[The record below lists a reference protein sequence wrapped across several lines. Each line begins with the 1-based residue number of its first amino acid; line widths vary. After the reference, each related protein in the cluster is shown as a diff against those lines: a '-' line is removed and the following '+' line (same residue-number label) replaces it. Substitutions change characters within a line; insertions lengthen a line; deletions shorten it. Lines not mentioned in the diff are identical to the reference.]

1 MMGKQDRYT
10 GLMRGC
16 MLMGLAVCMFS
27 TGVQAEP
34 EEGGLDYA
42 PLFSPKSAQPL
53 KLTECRIDEAA
64 NSGFVMNTDQPTTAH
79 CGGHDVSVTGISKS
93 RKRGDEEAET
103 THVVVSI
110 KGAQQKPVQAVLRLA
125 DFPAEF
131 IDAVNSADLNGD
143 GKADF
148 ILDLGSHGNGLAAEI
163 GGKLFLLSDAQ
174 GYRYLGLKDV
184 MSGSRLVRWENA
196 PAATLLLQ
204 RLATLPNGSNSVRG
218 SDGKSHTFFVFDL
231 LRFDAAAAKG
241 VQTSNALDT
250 RFPFWTLFT
259 DEPSH
264 AETTLLAP
272 ARKKSLWHDPLAHAA
287 SGRLIE
293 H

>member
-1 MMGKQDRYT
+1 MENRNRFT
-10 GLMRGC
+10 GWRQGRVV
-16 MLMGLAVCMFS
+16 MGLAACMFS
-27 TGVQAEP
+27 AVVLAEP

-42 PLFSPKSAQPL
+42 PQFSPKTAQPL
-53 KLTECRIDEAA
+53 KLMVCRIDAVA

-103 THVVVSI
+103 TQVVVSV
-110 KGAQQKPVQAVLRLA
+110 KGAQQKAVQAVLRLD

-131 IDAVNSADLNGD
+131 IDAVKSADLNGD

-148 ILDLGSHGNGLAAEI
+148 ILELGSHGNGLAAEI

-174 GYRYLGLKDV
+174 GYRYLGLKEV
-184 MSGSRLVRWENA
+184 MSGSRLVRWGEA

-231 LRFDAAAAKG
+231 LQFDAVAAKG
-241 VQTSNALDT
+241 VQISNALDT